1 MTVGQGGGCHT
12 EVTRPPS
19 HPGAISDSAVST
31 VSGMSSSPFYSISII
46 RSGFCCSALST
57 RSTDSR
63 KHKGWLF
70 PGNRDSFCSSVGRT
84 DIVAIWRRLLHGD
97 SGVAYTSFEFFASSL
112 CARTVRYGQ
121 IFKDRAHGS
130 DGTNDSPF
138 SASITRVSYLVV
150 FFGKPR
156 CSRMCS
162 IAILLLFVF
171 HLSFSF
177 FLACLLF
184 SLVWEPFTNTAVS
197 SGMNFSQGTWMPTIF
212 PAGQTAD
219 QIFAIDGYGTAC
231 LCIKYHPSCI
241 DLRGHRSSP
250 SRVLLIFP
258 FASSGEGTPA
268 KEDIRNNP
276 RQGNCACMP
285 LYLLSFGFWVLCGLS
300 RCQDI
305 LIARRGCVLTVS
317 W

>member
-1 MTVGQGGGCHT
+1 MSHRSHTTPVTSWGDQRFGC
-12 EVTRPPS
+12 VRCLKNVIVALLLNLN
-19 HPGAISDSAVST
+19 HPLRLLLLSAQHQVNRFT
-31 VSGMSSSPFYSISII
+31 Q
-46 RSGFCCSALST
+46 T
-57 RSTDSR
+57 Q
-63 KHKGWLF
+63 GWLF

-121 IFKDRAHGS
+121 LCKDRAHGS

-156 CSRMCS
+156 CSRICS

-177 FLACLLF
+177 FLTCLLF

-197 SGMNFSQGTWMPTIF
+197 SGMNFSQGTWMPTIS

-231 LCIKYHPSCI
+231 LCIK
-241 DLRGHRSSP
+241 
-250 SRVLLIFP
+250 
-258 FASSGEGTPA
+258 
-268 KEDIRNNP
+268 
-276 RQGNCACMP
+276 
-285 LYLLSFGFWVLCGLS
+285 
-300 RCQDI
+300 
-305 LIARRGCVLTVS
+305 
-317 W
+317 